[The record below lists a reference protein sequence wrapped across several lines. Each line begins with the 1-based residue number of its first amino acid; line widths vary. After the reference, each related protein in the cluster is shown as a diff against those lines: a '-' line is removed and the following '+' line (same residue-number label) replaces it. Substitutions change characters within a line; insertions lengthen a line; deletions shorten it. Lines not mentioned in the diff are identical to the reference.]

1 MKRFVILAAF
11 ALAFVLVLIVAVA
24 GGAAEAACVAT
35 NCAIDAQQGTSPAQ
49 GGSTG
54 ADVATTP
61 KLENALKELGNA
73 TEHAL
78 TSCSGS
84 DCTTRA
90 KSPAPAA
97 PCTGSNCY
105 STSRPE

>member
-1 MKRFVILAAF
+1 MCRHELHNRCT
-11 ALAFVLVLIVAVA
+11 A
-24 GGAAEAACVAT
+24 GNV
-35 NCAIDAQQGTSPAQ
+35 PAP

-78 TSCSGS
+78 TPCSGS
-84 DCTTRA
+84 RVQTQLIQ
-90 KSPAPAA
+90 
-97 PCTGSNCY
+97 
-105 STSRPE
+105 